1 MTLPTAGTLTLYP
14 NGTFT
19 YAPTG
24 SGTDHFTYC
33 ANGAVTGTT
42 CSSGLTATVT
52 LNLSATA
59 NAANAP
65 HANPDSYAGNVA
77 SILRVAAPGVLQND
91 FDPNGFPMTAVSVT
105 KAQAFVTL
113 FLNPDGS
120 FTATK
125 PATSACPAAGCT
137 FTYQAKNSQ
146 NILSNTA
153 TVTLNFQAASNLSVT
168 VRDAKT
174 KVAITDYK
182 WVIQQDLTFPINP
195 VCQVNTGTAA
205 RPAGCPAL
213 PAGSIAPPTPATNF
227 HTSFFPVI
235 AEGCTGPQSC
245 ERGQTVYDANPASP
259 TYQQHVQA
267 ACDGYGICTVGATQL
282 PASLPSSAHLAAT
295 NPDGTPASYYISILP
310 GDSANAFNTA
320 NVQDPANPAN
330 CGPGTQPTGIA
341 VSSSCGH
348 TMGGGPIPAPATC
361 TANPCTFAPVIV
373 NLQQNPLPTATVT
386 AYVFEDDFPL
396 NGEPDTGGG
405 VDSLATQE
413 VPLGDF
419 QLEIWD
425 TFGGVGDFTGQMT
438 YDMFN
443 VPLTNSLNGTVDP
456 NTGLDACPISNTQGV
471 GIGVI
476 IVCPL
481 YESDGKTPSP
491 LTGQAVIRNLMQGKY
506 AVTPHPGATRESN
519 GEEWLQTNTLDGG
532 HFLDSFIKAGEPPYF
547 QEFGPAGYH
556 VFFGMANPKHI
567 NARLAAICGGTT
579 NPVIPFAAPCRNHIK
594 GQVSNLHQARSPNEQ
609 LYSGGVFPQGNAGN
623 YAMLNYTNC
632 YAALGDSD
640 GATIALAKC
649 DPDGNFN
656 FDTVNASGVPDGN
669 YGLVVFDQWDDIIV
683 DGSSRA
689 VNVTGGQTMT
699 LSVPYFTWQ
708 THLWNRTYMDVGQL
722 GRPVLLPDGTLDPV
736 KSPGL
741 IQIPTRIR
749 QRDGK
754 FVNTLLSDIGGNS
767 HFDETFP
774 LFNWY
779 TVESDTTR
787 FRGTGVHVVNDAGGQ
802 VDGPAPVGNGTTTG
816 SSFQGV
822 LNSKETFPLPTALR
836 VPGAY
841 YCSTANCTDSTSR
854 PPAAGGPG
862 GTTARIDPGS
872 NVVEGWQG
880 GVSQFD
886 ILDWGK
892 IPYAVGETGG
902 IRGHVVNGT
911 TRPFDDP
918 RMLFQNLWEPLVP
931 NTTMN
936 LYKESVALDFER
948 VVPGDLALAHGV
960 RAVRSVVARDRRTL
974 ALHVRD
980 DLEDR
985 DGHARLP
992 HLGDRG
998 HRDVLV
1004 VAVAL
1009 PELIQRKRDVAAK
1022 VHRER
1027 GHRVVAV
1034 EDQHWVSSD
1043 RFRGCAGGTDGRWS
1057 RRQSRRQRKK
1067 HCAADCR
1074 RSAMVV
1080 KAAQVG
1086 N

>member
-1 MTLPTAGTLTLYP
+1 M
-14 NGTFT
+14 
-19 YAPTG
+19 
-24 SGTDHFTYC
+24 
-33 ANGAVTGTT
+33 
-42 CSSGLTATVT
+42 
-52 LNLSATA
+52 
-59 NAANAP
+59 
-65 HANPDSYAGNVA
+65 A
-77 SILRVAAPGVLQND
+77 SEDVLGRGPLDVRGVRVAAPGVLQND

-481 YESDGKTPSP
+481 YESDGKTLSP
-491 LTGQAVIRNLMQGKY
+491 LTGQAVIRNLMQGKFSII
-506 AVTPHPGATRESN
+506 AHPGATREAN
-519 GEEWLQTNTLDGG
+519 GEQWLQTNSLDGG
-532 HFLDSFIKAGEPPYF
+532 HFLLES
-547 QEFGPAGYH
+547 
-556 VFFGMANPKHI
+556 
-567 NARLAAICGGTT
+567 AA
-579 NPVIPFAAPCRNHIK
+579 
-594 GQVSNLHQARSPNEQ
+594 
-609 LYSGGVFPQGNAGN
+609 
-623 YAMLNYTNC
+623 
-632 YAALGDSD
+632 
-640 GATIALAKC
+640 
-649 DPDGNFN
+649 
-656 FDTVNASGVPDGN
+656 DTAD
-669 YGLVVFDQWDDIIV
+669 
-683 DGSSRA
+683 
-689 VNVTGGQTMT
+689 
-699 LSVPYFTWQ
+699 
-708 THLWNRTYMDVGQL
+708 
-722 GRPVLLPDGTLDPV
+722 
-736 KSPGL
+736 
-741 IQIPTRIR
+741 
-749 QRDGK
+749 
-754 FVNTLLSDIGGNS
+754 
-767 HFDETFP
+767 
-774 LFNWY
+774 
-779 TVESDTTR
+779 
-787 FRGTGVHVVNDAGGQ
+787 
-802 VDGPAPVGNGTTTG
+802 
-816 SSFQGV
+816 
-822 LNSKETFPLPTALR
+822 
-836 VPGAY
+836 
-841 YCSTANCTDSTSR
+841 
-854 PPAAGGPG
+854 
-862 GTTARIDPGS
+862 
-872 NVVEGWQG
+872 
-880 GVSQFD
+880 
-886 ILDWGK
+886 
-892 IPYAVGETGG
+892 AVG
-902 IRGHVVNGT
+902 
-911 TRPFDDP
+911 
-918 RMLFQNLWEPLVP
+918 
-931 NTTMN
+931 
-936 LYKESVALDFER
+936 
-948 VVPGDLALAHGV
+948 
-960 RAVRSVVARDRRTL
+960 
-974 ALHVRD
+974 
-980 DLEDR
+980 
-985 DGHARLP
+985 
-992 HLGDRG
+992 
-998 HRDVLV
+998 
-1004 VAVAL
+1004 
-1009 PELIQRKRDVAAK
+1009 
-1022 VHRER
+1022 
-1027 GHRVVAV
+1027 
-1034 EDQHWVSSD
+1034 
-1043 RFRGCAGGTDGRWS
+1043 
-1057 RRQSRRQRKK
+1057 
-1067 HCAADCR
+1067 
-1074 RSAMVV
+1074 
-1080 KAAQVG
+1080 
-1086 N
+1086 